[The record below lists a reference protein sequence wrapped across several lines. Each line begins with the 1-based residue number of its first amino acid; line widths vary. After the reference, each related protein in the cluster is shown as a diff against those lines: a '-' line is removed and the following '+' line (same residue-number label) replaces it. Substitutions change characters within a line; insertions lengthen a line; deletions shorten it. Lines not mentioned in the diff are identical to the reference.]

1 MKKSVSFSAPAS
13 LEEAMEFVVEAAA
26 EAAAAPPDAK
36 AREQQSVP
44 DTPAMKAAD
53 SSALELLSSDT
64 DMPRLDKSVPLEEQL
79 VSLFRS
85 EDYVGLLQ
93 VIDAIPRGKAN
104 VRGPATPCHR

>member
-1 MKKSVSFSAPAS
+1 
-13 LEEAMEFVVEAAA
+13 
-26 EAAAAPPDAK
+26 
-36 AREQQSVP
+36 QSVP